1 MQEDKILTKKGMG
14 SRIYIIVLIG
24 IVLVIIA
31 TFFFTASFISSSQK
45 EQLQEQLDLGEKYLN
60 VLDYQQAIIA
70 YEAAIEIDPMS
81 VDAYLRLASVYEALK
96 DYKKAIDSI
105 KK

>member
-31 TFFFTASFISSSQK
+31 TFFLLHHLYHQVKKNNYKSSW
-45 EQLQEQLDLGEKYLN
+45 
-60 VLDYQQAIIA
+60 I
-70 YEAAIEIDPMS
+70 
-81 VDAYLRLASVYEALK
+81 
-96 DYKKAIDSI
+96 
-105 KK
+105 